1 MNQKRKK
8 QLLAIGSIFIAVI
21 FLSSYASFGNNNMGQ
36 TTSTTTISN
45 MQTYFVSAEAI
56 NAIVSNYSRSLNIT
70 LINASQNSSAHD
82 MISSMLGNLQ
92 SNGSVLN
99 YFYNLGKY
107 TVYLGSGIDAYGVQ
121 SLLNNTVNNKN
132 FRVKATTY
140 VTLPSTLKL
149 YYQGTAVN
157 VFVGEKQYPVSIA
170 PLKPINSTI
179 KVTVQA
185 LVTANGILYENN
197 LRINYTS

>member
-1 MNQKRKK
+1 
-8 QLLAIGSIFIAVI
+8 
-21 FLSSYASFGNNNMGQ
+21 
-36 TTSTTTISN
+36 
-45 MQTYFVSAEAI
+45 
-56 NAIVSNYSRSLNIT
+56 
-70 LINASQNSSAHD
+70 
-82 MISSMLGNLQ
+82 
-92 SNGSVLN
+92 
-99 YFYNLGKY
+99 
-107 TVYLGSGIDAYGVQ
+107 
-121 SLLNNTVNNKN
+121 LNNTVNNKN